1 MDNKRNVDPNSTD
14 KNFSEK
20 VIRVDRINKV
30 VSGGKRLAFR
40 AFVIVGDLDGRVGL
54 GVAKAKEVAAAI
66 KKAVERGKKSM
77 VRINVHD
84 GTIPHEVEAS
94 FGAAYVLLR
103 PARPGTGVI
112 AGGAVR
118 ILLESAGLKNVVAK
132 SLRSR
137 NPINSSRATLIAL
150 KSLKDYDQQVLLRG
164 KPLPVYRKPTVAP
177 VVFSNSAEDVAN
189 G

>member
-1 MDNKRNVDPNSTD
+1 MDNKRFSDQSTD
-14 KNFSEK
+14 KSFAEK

-40 AFVIVGDLDGRVGL
+40 AFVIVGDGESRVGL

-66 KKAVERGKKSM
+66 KKAVDRARKSM
-77 VRINVHD
+77 VTINMVND
-84 GTIPHEVEAS
+84 TIPHEVESS
-94 FGAAYVLLR
+94 FGAAYVLLK

-137 NPINSSRATLIAL
+137 NPINSSRAAMSAL
-150 KSLKDYDQQVLLRG
+150 LSLKNYDQQVALRG
-164 KPLPVYRKPTVAP
+164 KALPVYQKRTIQP
-177 VVFSNSAEDVAN
+177 VIHSVGEVAN

>member
-1 MDNKRNVDPNSTD
+1 MDNKRFSESSGD
-14 KNFSEK
+14 KSFVEK

-40 AFVIVGDLDGRVGL
+40 AFVIVGDGESRVGL

-66 KKAVERGKKSM
+66 KKAVDRARKSM
-77 VRINVHD
+77 VSINMVND
-84 GTIPHEVEAS
+84 TIPHEVDSS
-94 FGAAYVLLR
+94 FGAAYVLLK

-137 NPINSSRATLIAL
+137 NPINSSRAAMSAL
-150 KSLKDYDQQVLLRG
+150 LSLKNYDQQVVLRG
-164 KPLPVYRKPTVAP
+164 KSLPVFQKPSVHAVNRP
-177 VVFSNSAEDVAN
+177 VEEAVN